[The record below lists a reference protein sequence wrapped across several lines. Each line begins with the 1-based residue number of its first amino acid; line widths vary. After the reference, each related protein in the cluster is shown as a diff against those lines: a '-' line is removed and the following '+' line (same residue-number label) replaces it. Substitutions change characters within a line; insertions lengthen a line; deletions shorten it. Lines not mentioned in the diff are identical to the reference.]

1 MSKKKLYFTTTEIAP
16 FANITSLAKFS
27 ERIPL
32 FLQEKDMT
40 LEQLFPNG
48 YISERKYILRN

>member
-16 FANITSLAKFS
+16 FANVTSLAKFS

-32 FLQEKDMT
+32 FLQEKTMI
-40 LEQLFPNG
+40 LEQLYLNMV
-48 YISERKYILRN
+48 ILVKENIF